1 MLCVALKRH
10 IVASHYSHLWSAS
23 IGLGD
28 GHETY
33 ASSYLYENNWSD
45 ELDYVCQYHSK

>member
-1 MLCVALKRH
+1 MLYVGLKRH
-10 IVASHYSHLWSAS
+10 IVVSHYSRLWSA

-28 GHETY
+28 GYEPY

-45 ELDYVCQYHSK
+45 ELSYVCQYHSK